1 VRRPLPRVPQWPR
14 GNEAR
19 EYYRYERARA
29 RASNPTTS
37 AENPIT
43 NDPEAAAAPATT
55 SAPERVTERLE
66 APASEDDPEAKAAA
80 KLPDLLQSDRSMS
93 KETVAQLLKD
103 KHGIVLGVRALQR
116 VLLAVRG
123 KGKPGRR
130 KGSKN
135 KKSQHRVTKSR
146 HPHQLNRDTRTD

>member
-1 VRRPLPRVPQWPR
+1 
-14 GNEAR
+14 
-19 EYYRYERARA
+19 
-29 RASNPTTS
+29 
-37 AENPIT
+37 
-43 NDPEAAAAPATT
+43 
-55 SAPERVTERLE
+55 VTERLE
-66 APASEDDPEAKAAA
+66 APASEDDPEVKAAA
-80 KLPDLLQSDRSMS
+80 KLPDLLRSDRSMS
-93 KETVAQLLKD
+93 KETVAQRLKD
-103 KHGIVLGVRALQR
+103 EHHIVLGVRALQR

>member
-1 VRRPLPRVPQWPR
+1 
-14 GNEAR
+14 
-19 EYYRYERARA
+19 
-29 RASNPTTS
+29 
-37 AENPIT
+37 
-43 NDPEAAAAPATT
+43 
-55 SAPERVTERLE
+55 VTERLE